1 MNYFEAVKLL
11 NEVKDG
17 INHPT
22 ESITYALFLT
32 GDISD
37 GMRGVALDQDIQLHE
52 SRSWV
57 NRSFWVV
64 GSNDTRH

>member
-17 INHPT
+17 VNHPI

-37 GMRGVALDQDIQLHE
+37 GMRSEGMGQEIQLHE
-52 SRSWV
+52 SRSWADYCF
-57 NRSFWVV
+57 SMV
-64 GSNDTRH
+64 GPNNLKH

>member
-17 INHPT
+17 VNHST

-32 GDISD
+32 GDIED
-37 GMRGVALDQDIQLHE
+37 GGGGERMDQEIQYHE
-52 SRSWV
+52 SRSRLNSSIWM
-57 NRSFWVV
+57 V
-64 GSNDTRH
+64 GPNDSRH

>member
-17 INHPT
+17 VNHST

-37 GMRGVALDQDIQLHE
+37 GMRGEGMDYEIQCHE
-52 SRSWV
+52 SRSWITGGI
-57 NRSFWVV
+57 FMV
-64 GSNDTRH
+64 GSNDLKH

>member
-17 INHPT
+17 VNHST

-37 GMRGVALDQDIQLHE
+37 GMRGEDKIETFAEQRIVDGNILL
-52 SRSWV
+52 S
-57 NRSFWVV
+57 
-64 GSNDTRH
+64 

>member
-17 INHPT
+17 INHST

-37 GMRGVALDQDIQLHE
+37 GMRSEGMGQEIQLHE
-52 SRSWV
+52 SRSWA
-57 NRSFWVV
+57 NYCISVV
-64 GSNDTRH
+64 GTNNPRH

>member
-17 INHPT
+17 VNHST

-37 GMRGVALDQDIQLHE
+37 GMRGEGMGQEIQRHE

-57 NRSFWVV
+57 NSSFWMV
-64 GSNDTRH
+64 GPNDTRH

>member
-17 INHPT
+17 INHST

-32 GDISD
+32 GDISIGD
-37 GMRGVALDQDIQLHE
+37 GSHPLDSDLQRNE
-52 SRSWV
+52 GRSWPH
-57 NRSFWVV
+57 SSLGLV